1 MHTKRKL
8 LIASGFLNKKNKT
21 IYKANIKDVSYLDR
35 LEDITIKKHPHFIII
50 PFSKEKIIDIEI
62 SSFVKIRPSY
72 KKSRF
77 RLLRKTTKEDYIDM
91 LLKAKKH
98 IENGDIYQINLA
110 MRFDFELNSKEENLF
125 WHFYNYQPVDF
136 GFFFKD
142 KDFYIISGSM
152 ELFIKKNKYK
162 ITSKPIKGTSK
173 YKTKLIKSQKDR
185 AENLMIT
192 DVMRNDF
199 NKISKDVCCKRLF
212 AISKHKSLYHMYSE
226 VHGKTKKDP
235 LKIISQI
242 LPVASISG
250 APKQMATYLIKNIE
264 PFDRAYYC
272 GVASLIKGKNMVS
285 SVLIRTL
292 IGYGKSFSYYAGSGI
307 TYDSVNEKEYE
318 ENLLKSKFFRAKA

>member
-1 MHTKRKL
+1 MHSKRKL

-21 IYKANIKDVSYLDR
+21 IYRANIKTISYVDS
-35 LEDITIKKHPHFIII
+35 LEEINIGKHPHFIII

-62 SSFVKIRPSY
+62 SSFVKLKPIY
-72 KKSRF
+72 KRSRF
-77 RLLRKTTKEDYIDM
+77 RLLEKTAKKDYIDM
-91 LLKAKKH
+91 LLKAKKL

-110 MRFDFELNSKEENLF
+110 MKFDFELNSKEENLF

-136 GFFFKD
+136 GFFFQD

-152 ELFIKKNKYK
+152 ELFIKKKK
-162 ITSKPIKGTSK
+162 DVILSKPIKGTSK
-173 YKTKLIKSQKDR
+173 YKTKLMKSQKDI

-212 AISKHKSLYHMYSE
+212 AISKHKTLYHMYSE
-226 VHGKTKKDP
+226 VYGKTNKNP
-235 LKIISQI
+235 LEILSQT
-242 LPVASISG
+242 LPAASISG

-264 PFDRAYYC
+264 PFDRTYYC
-272 GVASLIKGKNMVS
+272 GVASFVKDKNMVS

-292 IGYGKSFSYYAGSGI
+292 IGRRKDFSYYAGSGI
-307 TYDSVNEKEYE
+307 TYDSINEKEYE
-318 ENLLKSKFFRAKA
+318 ENMLKSKFFRVK